1 MKRIPMGVSNYEELI
16 DDNYYYVDK
25 TKYIEKLENFSNK
38 RVMFLRPR
46 KFGKTLFTSVLE
58 NYYDILK
65 ANKFEKLFKE
75 TYIGKNP
82 SKLKNSYHIL
92 KFNFS
97 GIDTSTEE
105 TTMLRFKEKVE
116 NSIESFVKR
125 YQIDFIVN
133 TYQTAEG
140 MLNSL
145 FTAFRLQKQEE
156 KIYVIIDEYDHFA
169 NEILT
174 FNKTNFKEMVARNGK
189 IRKWYEVLKEG
200 TETVVDR
207 IFITGVAPITLDSL
221 TSGFNIATDITRD
234 IDFNDMVGFS
244 KEELIDMMNE
254 QRLSNEEQEKLLP
267 IMKENYDGYRFAQGA
282 KVQMY
287 NSNMS
292 LNFLSNYVR
301 LKRVPEQLIDVN
313 IASDYGKLAKMLD
326 LCEEIEKKDILEKSM
341 VGETIVSEIVNK
353 FNPETNFGTEELIS
367 MLFYLGYLTITKDDF
382 GIPELKIPNKIMR
395 ELYSEYFLASV
406 QKEENF
412 RVDMLKY
419 NTMTKELATEG
430 KIDKIIEMLREYLQN
445 LSNRD
450 YQRFDEKYVKILFY
464 SIAMNL
470 KTIYNVKSE
479 AEVNR
484 EYPDLLIVPRDR
496 EKTYYSA
503 IIEFKYIKKEDYTED
518 LLKNKQKEAKEQIQ
532 KYAGYEEIRDI
543 KNLKK
548 YTVIAVLDKI
558 YVESL

>member
-1 MKRIPMGVSNYEELI
+1 MEKVWIFDSNFFVSLLQFTVKLYILMNGRSELI
-16 DDNYYYVDK
+16 YDNYYYIDK

-174 FNKTNFKEMVARNGK
+174 FNKTKFKEMVA
-189 IRKWYEVLKEG
+189 
-200 TETVVDR
+200 
-207 IFITGVAPITLDSL
+207 
-221 TSGFNIATDITRD
+221 
-234 IDFNDMVGFS
+234 
-244 KEELIDMMNE
+244 
-254 QRLSNEEQEKLLP
+254 
-267 IMKENYDGYRFAQGA
+267 
-282 KVQMY
+282 
-287 NSNMS
+287 
-292 LNFLSNYVR
+292 
-301 LKRVPEQLIDVN
+301 
-313 IASDYGKLAKMLD
+313 
-326 LCEEIEKKDILEKSM
+326 
-341 VGETIVSEIVNK
+341 
-353 FNPETNFGTEELIS
+353 
-367 MLFYLGYLTITKDDF
+367 
-382 GIPELKIPNKIMR
+382 
-395 ELYSEYFLASV
+395 
-406 QKEENF
+406 
-412 RVDMLKY
+412 
-419 NTMTKELATEG
+419 
-430 KIDKIIEMLREYLQN
+430 
-445 LSNRD
+445 
-450 YQRFDEKYVKILFY
+450 FDEKYVKILFY

-479 AEVNR
+479 AEVSR

-503 IIEFKYIKKEDYTED
+503 MIEFKYIKKEDYTED

-558 YVESL
+558 YVETL